1 MNNIKKYIS
10 SSSNNI
16 AEVMKIIDHN
26 GEGICFILE
35 NEKLIGVVTDGDLRR
50 ALIKGSKMH
59 TNIKKIMN
67 TEFISLPINTNDNK
81 IRSTFSKKLRI
92 IPLCDEDRKLIDL
105 ADSFRSHR
113 IPILEPS
120 LEGNEMKYVSD
131 CLETNWISSQGNY
144 VNKFENIFNNLH
156 QGYHSLAVSN
166 GTVALHLALIAMGV
180 GKKDE
185 VIVPNITF
193 AASINSIIHSG
204 ATPVLCEIDEK
215 SWCINVDEA
224 EKLITKKTK
233 AIMPVHLFGQVCDIE
248 KIQALA
254 RKYNLL
260 IIEDC
265 AEAIG
270 SSFMKIPVG
279 TFGDASTFS
288 FFGNKTISTGEGGMV
303 LFKDTKFEKKA
314 RQLRDHGMSKVKK
327 YWHDMVGF
335 NYRLTNIQAAI
346 GVAQMERFDEILKKK
361 LDIAKFYSEN
371 LKHLERIR
379 MFPLVQKKI
388 VHSNWVFAVVF
399 DESVNRDKIIKSM
412 MTKGIDTRPVFYPLS
427 NMPPYKKYR
436 CSENLSNSMLIS
448 KFGLL
453 LPSSVSI
460 KLNEMDFVVDGLEK
474 SLND

>member
-1 MNNIKKYIS
+1 MNNIKKYTS

-16 AEVMKIIDHN
+16 AQVMKIIDHN

-50 ALIKGSKMH
+50 SLIKGSEMS
-59 TNIKKIMN
+59 TNIKKVMN
-67 TEFISLPINTNDNK
+67 TDFISLPIHTNDNK

-92 IPLCDEDRKLIDL
+92 IPLCDNDNKLIDL

-120 LEGNEMKYVSD
+120 LKGNEIKYVSD

-166 GTVALHLALIAMGV
+166 GTVALHLALIALGV
-180 GKKDE
+180 GKEDE

-233 AIMPVHLFGQVCDIE
+233 AIMPVHLFGQVCDVE

-254 RKYNLL
+254 KKYNLL

-270 SSFMKIPVG
+270 SSFMQNSVG

-303 LFKDTKFEKKA
+303 LFKDIKFAEKA
-314 RQLRDHGMSKVKK
+314 RQLRDHGMSKEKK
-327 YWHDMVGF
+327 YWHNVVGF

-346 GVAQMERFDEILKKK
+346 GVAQMERFNQIIKKK
-361 LDIAKFYSEN
+361 LEVAKFYSEN
-371 LKHLERIR
+371 LKHVKKIK

-388 VHSNWVFAVVF
+388 VHSNWVFTIVF
-399 DESVNRDKIIKSM
+399 DENVDRDKIIKSM
-412 MTKGIDTRPVFYPLS
+412 ITRGIDTRPVFYPLS
-427 NMPPYKKYR
+427 SMPPYKKYR
-436 CSENLSNSMLIS
+436 CSENLSSSIQIS
-448 KFGLL
+448 KFGLS

-460 KLNEMDFVVDGLEK
+460 KLDEMNFVVNSLEK
-474 SLND
+474 ILSD